1 MRLTFLGGV
10 GTVTG
15 SKYLVEDGD
24 TCVLVDCGLFQGLK
38 DLRLR
43 NWQRLPVPVEKIQA
57 IILTH
62 AHIDHSGYVPVLVKQ
77 GFKGTIYCSEPTRD
91 LCQVL
96 LPDCGRIHEED
107 AAYANKKGFSKHQPA
122 LPLYDENDANVALRQ
137 FKGVPLGEKVQI
149 GSLQFTMQPVGHILG
164 ATQVLLKSK
173 HRSILFS
180 GDLGR
185 YDDMIEKPPVD
196 PLASPIVLIE
206 STYGD
211 RTHPHEDAFKALASY
226 VNKVVERRSV
236 LLIPAFAVGRM
247 QSLLHCLD
255 QVFARGYSPRIPVY
269 VNSPMGTSVTKIYQR
284 YLGWHKLAEEDCA
297 RMGRVAHF
305 ISSPEESRALNEKKG
320 PMIIVSASGMLTGGR
335 VLHHVRR
342 FGPHRENIIL
352 LAGFQA
358 PGTRGGSLAAGTDKL
373 KIHGETVP
381 IRAEVAKLDLFSA
394 HADQGDIIAWLR
406 KTQFPPQRV
415 YIVHGEPAASEVLR
429 EKIRETLGY
438 KVHIPAMNETVDLT

>member
-15 SKYLVEDGD
+15 SKYLVEDED

-43 NWQRLPVPVEKIQA
+43 NWQGLPVPAEKIQA

-77 GFKGTIYCSEPTRD
+77 GFKGKIYCSEPTRD

-107 AAYANKKGFSKHQPA
+107 AAYANKKGFSKHRPA
-122 LPLYDENDANVALRQ
+122 LPLYDEKDANLALRQ
-137 FKGVPLGEKVQI
+137 FKGIPLGEKVQV
-149 GSLQFTMQPVGHILG
+149 GSLQFTFQPVGHILG

-185 YDDMIEKPPVD
+185 YKDLIEKPPLD
-196 PLASPIVLIE
+196 PLGSPIILIE

-211 RTHPHEDAFKALASY
+211 RSHPKEDAFKALAHY
-226 VNKVVERRSV
+226 VNKIVERRSV

-247 QSLLHCLD
+247 QSLLYCLE
-255 QVFARGYSPRIPVY
+255 QVFSRDLSPRIPVY
-269 VNSPMGTSVTKIYQR
+269 VNSPMGTSVTKIYER
-284 YLGWHKLAEEDCA
+284 YLSWHKLTEKDCA
-297 RMGRVAHF
+297 RINRIAHF

-320 PMIIVSASGMLTGGR
+320 PMIILSASGMLTGGR
-335 VLHHVRR
+335 ILHHVRR
-342 FGPHRENIIL
+342 FGPNEDNIIL

-358 PGTRGGSLAAGTDKL
+358 PGTRGGSLVAGVDKL
-373 KIHGETVP
+373 KMHGEMVP

-394 HADQGDIIAWLR
+394 HADQNDIIQWLS
-406 KTQFPPQRV
+406 KAQFPPQRV
-415 YIVHGEPAASEVLR
+415 YIVHGEPEAAEALSH
-429 EKIRETLGY
+429 KIENTLGY
-438 KVHIPAMNETVDLT
+438 KVHVPELNESVDLS